1 VKDLLMRIGAR
12 AALAEPLVGLVARG
26 RRGGSDAA
34 LDPQIAA
41 VLELNRL
48 MRLPALD
55 SMAPAAARRFAE
67 DGLSPLDVEPAPMA
81 KLIDTAIAGRGGP
94 VPVRIYVPHDA
105 GPHWIVYLHGG
116 GGVIGSIRSSEPVTR
131 LLAAQ
136 TRCTVASIGYRL
148 GPEERHPSA
157 IEDVCAAW
165 DAIVARVPPGGKIA
179 VAGDSFG
186 GFLSIHVDRHGR
198 TGRRRPDL
206 QVLIYPITDLTL
218 TSPSIDRLAD
228 GYLLTRS
235 MVHWFREHY
244 LHPHDDRHA
253 PSPAHWPELT
263 GAAPAIVVTAG
274 YDPLVDEGNAYAARL
289 AATGTSVRHRPYPSL
304 IHGFLSMAGVV
315 RAARTAVDE
324 ICGDIVEVLASG

>member
-1 VKDLLMRIGAR
+1 MRIGAR
-12 AALAEPLVGLVARG
+12 AALSEPLVGLVGRG
-26 RRGGSDAA
+26 RRGATDAD

-48 MRLPALD
+48 LRLPALD
-55 SMAPAAARRFAE
+55 SMEPAAARRFAE
-67 DGLSPLDVEPAPMA
+67 EGLSPLDVELAPMA
-81 KLIDTAIAGRGGP
+81 KLIDTTIRGLAGRIP
-94 VPVRIYVPHDA
+94 ARIYVPHDA
-105 GPHWIVYLHGG
+105 GPNWIVYLHGG
-116 GGVIGSIRSSEPVTR
+116 GGVIGSIDSSDPVSR

-157 IEDVCAAW
+157 IDDVCSAW

-186 GFLSIHVDRHGR
+186 GFLSMHVDRHGR
-198 TGRRRPDL
+198 TTGARRPDL

-218 TSPSIDRLAD
+218 TSPSIERLAD
-228 GYLLTRS
+228 GYLLTKS
-235 MVHWFREHY
+235 MVHWFLANY
-244 LHPHDDRHA
+244 LHPQDDRHL
-253 PSPAHWPELT
+253 PSPAHWSDLT

-274 YDPLVDEGNAYAARL
+274 YDPLVDEGVA
-289 AATGTSVRHRPYPSL
+289 VRHRPYRSL

-324 ICGDIVEVLASG
+324 ICDDIVEVLASG